1 MATTSVVTF
10 RDGFVASVTVLKRL
24 WAIEALGCS
33 FALKDDGGF
42 RVVPWDK
49 LTPAD
54 DAFLRAHRDEA
65 RRLVA
70 HQADNSHLFTD
81 QSQAQPGRLPD
92 DAPQRRTA

>member
-1 MATTSVVTF
+1 M
-10 RDGFVASVTVLKRL
+10 ASVTVLKRL

-54 DAFLRAHRDEA
+54 DVFLRAHRDEA
-65 RRLVA
+65 RRILRY
-70 HQADNSHLFTD
+70 QADDSHLFTD
-81 QSQAQPGRLPD
+81 QSQAPRGYLPD
-92 DAPQRRTA
+92 NAPQRRLA